1 MPLSL
6 LSALVFSSALST
18 AALAAEPACPSGE
31 ELMFGCVLE
40 DNQPLAIC
48 GTSDLSPTSG
58 SVHLLLGKK
67 GKTLTY
73 PSGPAGQPFKY
84 DRYTRPQTTYLSLEF
99 EHDGAMY
106 RVSDDES
113 EGKMWRGLVIARGE
127 KEEQLS
133 CKADSVKGSL
143 MKLEG
148 KLPEPPSEP

>member
-1 MPLSL
+1 MLLTLSL
-6 LSALVFSSALST
+6 LSAG
-18 AALAAEPACPSGE
+18 ALAAEPACPSGE

-48 GTSDLSPTSG
+48 GTADLSPTSG

-73 PSGPAGQPFKY
+73 PQGPTSQPFRY
-84 DRYTRPQTTYLSLEF
+84 DRYTRPQTTYLSLDF
-99 EHDGAMY
+99 EHDGSVY
-106 RVSDDES
+106 RISDDES

-143 MKLEG
+143 MSLEG
-148 KLPEPPSEP
+148 KLPEPPKEN